1 MREEKQ
7 ERWKRAL
14 WMWVAII
21 VLFLMVGFFLW
32 KFNVDMRQAERMRNQ
47 DKMLDVADKA
57 ALVVENRLTEA
68 ISILETAAG
77 RLIPKETFEDSN
89 TMEYLRG
96 LAKNNKMDRIGVVDE
111 EGNVMTT
118 TGKIANVAQE
128 EFFQKSMMGERFI
141 SSVFPTE
148 QSEEKCIGISV
159 PVKNTKN
166 QIQGVLYGVILVTDI
181 NLYKEFKLEER
192 EGTLVHIVDD
202 EGNYIAKGTRDSY
215 ICAGKEN
222 VFEVFA
228 EVGIDEDEGKEL
240 LTGKK
245 SRFRRIERDGE
256 TRIMCFSPMSV
267 KNWCVI
273 TVLTEDAAQ
282 VNINYSKKIVGAL
295 IIKILLAVAALIAIG
310 YYVVNKEKVF
320 IKKLNHELLI
330 KDEIF
335 RIAAT
340 EAKSFVFIYNVD
352 TKRIEFM
359 NYNDSYMPLFAQTI
373 EDFPENIPNFIPK
386 NSMAYSEIQRM
397 IRELE
402 EGSPAV
408 EGEISFDMRGQ
419 IVHYNVK
426 ITSAREN
433 GQDGRLR
440 IGSLVDVTDEKQNA
454 IFLQSQVGKDPLT
467 KVFNRLAAI
476 EKIHKILKSD
486 TNQVCAFLIIDLD
499 NFKAVNDSLGHLI
512 GDKALVDVANIIQK
526 HVRLRDIVCRLGG
539 DEFVV
544 FLVDIPKEVI
554 RRNVEALLHKLQ
566 LTYELDGKRE
576 SLSASAGIAV
586 VPEDGSEFQ
595 TLYEKADKALYKV
608 KKNGKNGYAFYE
620 GETGEEEQKKS

>member
-1 MREEKQ
+1 
-7 ERWKRAL
+7 
-14 WMWVAII
+14 
-21 VLFLMVGFFLW
+21 
-32 KFNVDMRQAERMRNQ
+32 
-47 DKMLDVADKA
+47 
-57 ALVVENRLTEA
+57 
-68 ISILETAAG
+68 
-77 RLIPKETFEDSN
+77 
-89 TMEYLRG
+89 
-96 LAKNNKMDRIGVVDE
+96 MD
-111 EGNVMTT
+111 
-118 TGKIANVAQE
+118 
-128 EFFQKSMMGERFI
+128 
-141 SSVFPTE
+141 
-148 QSEEKCIGISV
+148 
-159 PVKNTKN
+159 
-166 QIQGVLYGVILVTDI
+166 LYTD
-181 NLYKEFKLEER
+181 FKLEKN
-192 EGTLVHIVDD
+192 EGTLVHIVDE
-202 EGNYIAKGTRDSY
+202 EGNYIAKGKRGNY
-215 ICAGKEN
+215 ACEGKEN
-222 VFEVFA
+222 IFEVL
-228 EVGIDEDEGKEL
+228 EESGINEKEGKAL

-245 SRFRRIERDGE
+245 DRFRKIEQDGE

-295 IIKILLAVAALIAIG
+295 IIKILLAVAVLIAIG
-310 YYVVNKEKVF
+310 YYIVNKEKVF

-340 EAKSFVFIYNVD
+340 EARSFVFIYNVD

-359 NYNDSYMPLFAQTI
+359 NYNETYKSLFAQAI
-373 EDFPENIPNFIPK
+373 ENFPENIPSFITK
-386 NSMAYSEIQRM
+386 KSMAYSEIQRM

-402 EGSPAV
+402 DGNSAA
-408 EGEISFDMRGQ
+408 EGELSFDLYGE

-433 GQDGRLR
+433 GKEGRLR

-467 KVFNRLAAI
+467 KVYNRLAAI
-476 EKIHKILKSD
+476 EKIYKILQSSA
-486 TNQVCAFLIIDLD
+486 NQVCAFLIIDLD
-499 NFKAVNDSLGHLI
+499 NFKAVNDSLGHLT

-526 HVRLRDIVCRLGG
+526 HVRPCDIVCRLGG

-554 RRNVEALLHKLQ
+554 KRNVGALLRKLQ
-566 LTYELDGKRE
+566 LTYEFDGKRE

-620 GETGEEEQKKS
+620 GETGEEGQKKS